1 MLREIFVRF
10 FDTIGNKSLQMSDR
24 IRMKIVTPSDT
35 GSKDDS
41 LFLEPSQKHDTLREF
56 AKTYKLQIF
65 VETGTYYGD
74 TVDALKNIFKT
85 CYSIEIGKK
94 LADNAR
100 VRFSNN
106 PNIHIFQG
114 DSSKVLPRLLREIN
128 EPCLFWLDGHYSGG
142 DTAGCGTTVPILQ
155 EIEAIL
161 NHRDDH
167 VILIDDA
174 RCFVGGKSDYPTISY
189 LSHVILK
196 KQPQFTVE
204 VRDDIIRAY
213 KK

>member
-10 FDTIGNKSLQMSDR
+10 FDTIGYKSLQMSNR
-24 IRMKIVTPSDT
+24 IRIKIVAHSDA
-35 GSKDDS
+35 GLKDDS
-41 LFLEPSQKHDTLREF
+41 LFLEPSQKHDTIKEY
-56 AKTYKLQIF
+56 AKTYKLQTF

-74 TVDALKNIFKT
+74 TVEALKNIFKT
-85 CYSIEIGKK
+85 YYSIEIGKK
-94 LADNAR
+94 LSDNAR

-106 PNIHIFQG
+106 PNIHILHG
-114 DSSKVLPRLLREIN
+114 DSGKILPELLREID

-142 DTAGCGTTVPILQ
+142 DTAGCGTPVPILQ

-174 RCFVGGKSDYPTISY
+174 RCFVGGQSEYPTISY

-196 KQPQFTVE
+196 KQPQLTIE
-204 VRDDIIRAY
+204 IRDDIIRVH